1 MVQKSNLHKI
11 AELFFQKPSREWYLK
26 EISRKTKIAHTS
38 VINYL
43 NKLIT
48 EGIITKKQIKRG
60 KRNFPYYKAN
70 LNSPRYKPQKIIYNF
85 SSIINSEIINYL
97 NGKLMPQSIVV
108 FGSYQKG
115 EDTEDSDI
123 DIFVEANEEK
133 INLEKFE
140 KLLNRKIQL
149 HFNPNFKTYSKE
161 LKNNIANGWV
171 FGGYLKY
178 ENTD

>member
-1 MVQKSNLHKI
+1 
-11 AELFFQKPSREWYLK
+11 
-26 EISRKTKIAHTS
+26 
-38 VINYL
+38 
-43 NKLIT
+43 
-48 EGIITKKQIKRG
+48 
-60 KRNFPYYKAN
+60 
-70 LNSPRYKPQKIIYNF
+70 
-85 SSIINSEIINYL
+85 
-97 NGKLMPQSIVV
+97 MPQSIVV